1 MSNFNEYFRNTGAKL
16 ITEKFL
22 KGVDSYSKH
31 KITKL
36 SHKIDKL
43 PSNPA
48 SYYIENGLT
57 ATFKVI
63 VEYELNNDGR
73 TLYTEFECPRE
84 IDGCF
89 ILEGAYRINSN
100 VLGLDF
106 NCRINTTGTG
116 EHRINF
122 DYDRKYDV
130 DKKVLRIKNY
140 NPDLGKIEGYTE
152 IRYDSLDEALEK
164 PELKEKLKL
173 TPLQTKKLEIKL
185 DLDYKPEYITKQLID
200 ECLEFGDDRLKDLII
215 DKTVDSV
222 SKSFSNF
229 LFRDGNGANLYN
241 TRRVIQNYFTKQGKI
256 QDQCNVITN
265 LCNKFFRAGRKS
277 EDRTKSDGDNYQIPP
292 GVNAINLESYK
303 NKIQVMDTVAIN
315 TTHLDIIDVGDT
327 PINNNVNLQN
337 SLTVSTHLVDSTED
351 CSGILFDVMDKD
363 FNVITIDY
371 YDYLNSKVCA
381 SEYVDYDNN
390 KVVPDEKGEV
400 QVKYRMRRKMVPV
413 EEIDLIDRHPDYR
426 LSSATRRIPLI
437 NYTDSVRV
445 HMGTSMLKQ
454 SIPIANAQRPLV
466 DSGNYDDLK
475 DNIMNE
481 KFEEDEGKVKEITPS
496 DVIIELPDK
505 TEVKIKRRTAM
516 QSIHDVSVYSE
527 PKVTVGQKV
536 KKGDVICG
544 AHEIDKDTVK
554 SGVNALVLFHAYH
567 GLVNEDALVLSE
579 SFAKRIICYSI
590 IDISIDVNISNKI
603 KWIAPIGTHVSSLD
617 SVVTLWKAQNLSS
630 INQVFFD
637 KLGLIFKDA
646 DGNDISRLMTEQ
658 NLTVPNNIEDAV
670 VSDVLIQEN
679 VKPSIPKTV
688 SKPDYSF
695 AKSSKEY
702 IDEYEK
708 NKNRDV
714 MYRDYPEYVASDLLN
729 EVDMSEK
736 SYKTVYTIRVRLI
749 KNAKAVVGEKIT
761 SRYGGK
767 GVVSSIIPDAT
778 MPQINIGGKMCRAE
792 VVMNPYSTIS
802 RKIPAILMETG
813 LSCCAMKIHDKVDEY
828 KKTVEGRKKIM
839 PMMEHFYGNRY
850 KGMTVTE
857 FIKLHNNSPMEDVYC
872 FKVGS
877 YSKITPETVQ
887 SYMKELDVPT
897 EAEVKIPETDV
908 TDWKELEGLLST
920 EEVDSIKSEM
930 AGKFIKID
938 KPLSYGYVYL
948 ERLYHQPQ
956 YFSKVVSDLEDVSGR
971 GKEPVSGRGLYRRGG
986 GQKISEMDIWALLG
1000 RNAKPFIRA
1009 ARSDQDRETQQRF
1022 LDNLLGLGLMITDKK
1037 GYGQGGSNLK
1047 SSLQALREKLRSK
1060 NLKK

>member
-73 TLYTEFECPRE
+73 VLYTEFECPRE

-152 IRYDSLDEALEK
+152 IRYDNLDEALEK

-327 PINNNVNLQN
+327 PINSNVNLQN
-337 SLTVSTHLVDSTED
+337 SLTVSTHLVDSTEN

-481 KFEEDEGKVKEITPS
+481 RFEEDEGKVKEITPS

-516 QSIHDVSVYSE
+516 QSIHDISVYSE

-637 KLGLIFKDA
+637 KLGSIFKDA

-749 KNAKAVVGEKIT
+749 KNSKAVVGEKIT

-850 KGMTVTE
+850 KGMTVTD

-877 YSKITPETVQ
+877 YSKITPEIVQ
-887 SYMKELDVPT
+887 GYMKELDVPT

-908 TDWKELEGLLST
+908 TDWKELESLLST

-930 AGKFIKID
+930 AGKFISHSVMVMFT
-938 KPLSYGYVYL
+938 LNVY
-948 ERLYHQPQ
+948 
-956 YFSKVVSDLEDVSGR
+956 
-971 GKEPVSGRGLYRRGG
+971 
-986 GQKISEMDIWALLG
+986 
-1000 RNAKPFIRA
+1000 
-1009 ARSDQDRETQQRF
+1009 
-1022 LDNLLGLGLMITDKK
+1022 IT
-1037 GYGQGGSNLK
+1037 NHNILV
-1047 SSLQALREKLRSK
+1047 R
-1060 NLKK
+1060 